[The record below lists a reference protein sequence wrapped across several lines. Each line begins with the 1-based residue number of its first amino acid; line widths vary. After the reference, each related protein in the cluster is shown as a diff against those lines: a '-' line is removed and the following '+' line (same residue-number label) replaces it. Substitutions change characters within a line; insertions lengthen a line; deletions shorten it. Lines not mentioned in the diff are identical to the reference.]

1 MSSKGAMLQSAL
13 LPGGLPEM
21 HLLRTPFLSLTL
33 ALVPAVALAASPS
46 LVIAEVQTRGTHG
59 GLDEAVAL
67 YNPTDADISL
77 AGWKLLARGSG
88 ASSYYTRWTGT
99 GGHVIP
105 AHGYFLIANN
115 GYVGHSGSA
124 APDATYSMG
133 ISDAGSV
140 ALQDP
145 AWTIVDVVSFYY
157 DAATQSLVTAS
168 ALFLVEG
175 MTVSNQPHEDTLSPT
190 SSQDVSLQRRFDA
203 ASGHHQDTDDNAADF
218 RYGQRSVLHNS
229 TVTLTATLD
238 SDADGVPDL
247 QDDCPSVANPDQL
260 DTDGDGDGDACDM
273 TP

>member
-1 MSSKGAMLQSAL
+1 MCL
-13 LPGGLPEM
+13 LN
-21 HLLRTPFLSLTL
+21 TPLLSLAL
-33 ALVPAVALAASPS
+33 ALMPAVALASSPS

-67 YNPTDADISL
+67 YNPTDTAISL
-77 AGWKLLARGSG
+77 AGWKLLARSSS

-99 GGHVIP
+99 SSQVIP
-105 AHGYFLIANN
+105 AHGYFLIANS
-115 GYVGHSGSA
+115 GYVGYSGSA

-133 ISDAGSV
+133 ISDAGSI

-145 AWTIVDVVSFYY
+145 AWTIVDIVAFYY

-168 ALFLVEG
+168 SLFLVEG
-175 MTVSNQPHEDTLSPT
+175 TTVSNQPHTDVLSST
-190 SSQDVSLQRRFDA
+190 SSRDVSLQRRFDA
-203 ASGHHQDTDDNAADF
+203 ASGHPQDTDDNAADF

-247 QDDCPSVANPDQL
+247 QDNCPSAANPDQL
-260 DTDGDGDGDACDM
+260 DDDVDGDGDDCDM